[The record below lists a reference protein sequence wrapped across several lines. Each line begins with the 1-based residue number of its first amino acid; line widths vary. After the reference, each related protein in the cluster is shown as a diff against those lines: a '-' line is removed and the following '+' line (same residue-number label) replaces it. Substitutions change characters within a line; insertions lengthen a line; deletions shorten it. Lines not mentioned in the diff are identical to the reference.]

1 MATDTQPAKLDD
13 RGNELNNDREQD
25 AAPPLSEIDA
35 PSQQIPG
42 RERLDKAVGKAVG
55 GTVIPSDIK
64 PSAMPTS
71 TKLDAEKDDRPAE
84 QQPQRQAQPH
94 STQEDEGFKA
104 SPDTEDTTKATT
116 KDTLKKKI
124 VGAYPTVASIGW
136 LEAYKRTDGPQNE
149 FRDKSIWMEEFASSA
164 LFGAFWQ
171 NAAAM
176 IIIPTLCFIVFK
188 LGGSFV
194 SLVWI
199 IAFGGKNE
207 ETKKCRTENLEAC
220 RCRRLSSLLTL
231 LLSFRFACKQPH
243 ITRTRSDALGAMPE
257 TTSPVS

>member
-1 MATDTQPAKLDD
+1 MATRKLHDQGD
-13 RGNELNNDREQD
+13 ELNYDREHD

-42 RERLDKAVGKAVG
+42 QERLDKAVGKAVG
-55 GTVIPSDIK
+55 GTVIASDIK
-64 PSAMPTS
+64 PSSMPTS
-71 TKLDAEKDDRPAE
+71 TKLDAEKGDRPAE
-84 QQPQRQAQPH
+84 QQPQTQAQPR
-94 STQEDEGFKA
+94 STQEGEESKA
-104 SPDTEDTTKATT
+104 SPDTEDAAKATT
-116 KDTLKKKI
+116 TKDALKKKI
-124 VGAYPTVASIGW
+124 VGAYPTVTSIGW

-176 IIIPTLCFIVFK
+176 VIIPALCFVVFK

-199 IAFGGKNE
+199 IAFGGKN
-207 ETKKCRTENLEAC
+207 KKR
-220 RCRRLSSLLTL
+220 
-231 LLSFRFACKQPH
+231 K
-243 ITRTRSDALGAMPE
+243 
-257 TTSPVS
+257 